1 MEYRPRTPRGMEYR
15 LTVGIV
21 VSAVLALLQGL
32 LLACLGYQAILA
44 VASAWPSRPVS
55 AARSRRL
62 RFAIAIPAH
71 NEASVLP
78 ATLARLREQS
88 YPKELFD
95 VHVVADHCTD
105 ATADVTRQGG
115 GIAHERNDPPDG
127 RKAYALQWLL
137 QRILQREP
145 ASAASG
151 VHPRYSI
158 PRFRYSAPR
167 FWRGVRGP
175 QTGYDAVAVFDAD
188 SLVDP
193 GFLDV
198 MEGHL
203 SAGKP
208 VLQGQHIISNP
219 QDSPLAAMAAVDMRL
234 NNRLRNQSRSNLGFS
249 CRLMG
254 DAMVFDARVLREH
267 GWPSASLN
275 EDREYG
281 YELLL
286 HGMRASYVPEARS
299 YGQAVST
306 WRQAEPQR
314 LRWYREVPAMQ
325 GRYAGPLL
333 AAAFRSRSLAPF
345 DGAVELLMPPYSV
358 LVALSAINLVLV
370 AAWRLLLPPAGGL
383 LGVAASVGLLGAWL
397 LYPVLGLCIDR
408 APAWAYRA
416 LLLGP
421 VYLIWR
427 LWIAVLVRLRGDRIS
442 WVRTQRREESNRSGR

>member
-1 MEYRPRTPRGMEYR
+1 MEYR
-15 LTVGIV
+15 LTVGTV

-32 LLACLGYQAILA
+32 LLACLGYQVILA

-151 VHPRYSI
+151 VHP
-158 PRFRYSAPR
+158 A
-167 FWRGVRGP
+167 

-383 LGVAASVGLLGAWL
+383 LGVTASVGLLGAWL

>member
-151 VHPRYSI
+151 VHP
-158 PRFRYSAPR
+158 A
-167 FWRGVRGP
+167 

-203 SAGKP
+203 SAGKL

-383 LGVAASVGLLGAWL
+383 LGVTASVGLLGAWL